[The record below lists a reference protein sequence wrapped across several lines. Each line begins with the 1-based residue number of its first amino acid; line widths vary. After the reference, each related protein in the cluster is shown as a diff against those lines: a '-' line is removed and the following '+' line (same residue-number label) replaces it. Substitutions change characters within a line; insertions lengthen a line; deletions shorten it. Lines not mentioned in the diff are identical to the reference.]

1 MAPVEDQMDGPMPLN
16 SLQQRLADAELLLDY
31 ALQKGTDVGV
41 DIIDG
46 IRAIVRNPNDDD
58 KNREERGERSP
69 AFDEAYRDLAAK
81 MAPVTATTLRDTDA
95 KFGRRLLLNRRSV
108 AERWSASLWAFTLS
122 ALAFI
127 GSTELLQELLAN
139 WYPLDPDLPQS
150 AVQGWH
156 LYLVGANILLPF
168 IYGLLG
174 ACLYLLPKC
183 HEFVTARTF
192 DRLRIAQYK
201 SRLLLGFAAG
211 GIVMFFVYEIGVGEG
226 DEVVQL
232 SAPVLA
238 IIAGY
243 NTDFLFQAIQRM
255 VAAILPK
262 VGISSAK
269 PAAPPPPTV
278 RSVSVE
284 ALAKAL
290 NDTDNEED
298 KKSIRAAIAAATKR
312 L

>member
-1 MAPVEDQMDGPMPLN
+1 MGPVEDLMDGSKPLK
-16 SLQQRLADAELLLDY
+16 SRQQRLADAELLLDY

-46 IRAIVRNPNDDD
+46 IREMVRNPSDDD
-58 KNREERGERSP
+58 KNREDRSR

-81 MAPVTATTLRDTDA
+81 MAPVTATSLHDTDA
-95 KFGRRLLLNRRSV
+95 KFGRRLIIRKRSV
-108 AERWSASLWAFTLS
+108 AEHWSASLWAFTLS

-150 AVQGWH
+150 AVHGWH

-168 IYGLLG
+168 VYGLLG

-183 HEFVTARTF
+183 HEFVTTRTF

-211 GIVMFFVYEIGVGEG
+211 GIVMFFVYEIGVDEG
-226 DEVVQL
+226 DEVIQL

-269 PAAPPPPTV
+269 PAAPPSPTV
-278 RSVSVE
+278 RSVSIE
-284 ALAKAL
+284 ALTKAL
-290 NDTDNEED
+290 NDAINEED